1 MWTRRYWQI
10 VLIAL
15 PVLLLVAGVAG
26 RTVSGPAPAR
36 PDFPWPGHRFV
47 AEYAGVRSSI
57 AHNLYYRGLF
67 DFGRTIRASDVFLTG
82 SSHMQL
88 GISARRIAQ
97 ATGNKVFNLAVGC
110 DGSPS
115 FGLEI
120 IRQNKAEGRLIV
132 ADLFGLTM
140 GDECRREAKE
150 NDLFQAYATVI
161 QAWTEFAF
169 DWLADPV
176 LPRLVESNG
185 RLEWQRYLVGLVVI
199 NDWQFGDAVQ
209 VWRPDAG
216 IVYGAGV
223 GSQCSPRLAAVGIPE
238 LEETTSAYSIAT
250 PHRLTGK
257 GLPGDT
263 ALVTTLVPYAMQPAK
278 AAAWA
283 KSFGLRPGA
292 ATSTGRLPFLPI
304 DAAGLCSYDR
314 SHLTYGSSLVATDR
328 LLAALERWEAIDAT
342 QSPSPKSGSRLR
354 KGNKL
359 SKH

>member
-15 PVLLLVAGVAG
+15 PALLLAAGVAG
-26 RTVSGPAPAR
+26 RTLFGNAPAR

-47 AEYAGVRSSI
+47 AEYSGVRSSL

-88 GISARRIAQ
+88 GISARRIAE

-110 DGSPS
+110 DGSPA

-120 IRQNKAEGRLIV
+120 IRQNKAKGRLIV
-132 ADLFGLTM
+132 ADLFGLKA

-176 LPRLVESNG
+176 LPRLVVRNG
-185 RLEWQRYLVGLVVI
+185 RLERQRYLVGLVVI
-199 NDWQFGDAVQ
+199 NDWLFGDAVQ
-209 VWRPDAG
+209 IWRPDAG
-216 IVYGAGV
+216 VVYGAGV
-223 GSQCSPRLAAVGIPE
+223 GGLCSPGLEAVGIPE
-238 LEETTSAYSIAT
+238 LGETTSAYSIAT
-250 PHRLTGK
+250 PQQLTRK
-257 GLPGDT
+257 GLPVDT

-278 AAAWA
+278 AAVWA
-283 KSFGLRPGA
+283 RSFGLGPGA
-292 ATSTGRLPFLPI
+292 ATNDRRLPFLPI
-304 DAAGLCSYDR
+304 DAAGLCSHDR

-328 LLAALERWEAIDAT
+328 LLATLEHWVAIDIIR
-342 QSPSPKSGSRLR
+342 SPPTTSGSRPR
-354 KGNKL
+354 KGVEL
-359 SKH
+359 RER

>member
-15 PVLLLVAGVAG
+15 PTLLLAAGVAG
-26 RTVSGPAPAR
+26 RTLLGNAPSR

-47 AEYAGVRSSI
+47 AEYSGVRSSL

-67 DFGRTIRASDVFLTG
+67 DFGHSIRASHVFLTG

-110 DGSPS
+110 DGSPA

-120 IRQNKAEGRLIV
+120 IRQNKAEGPLV
-132 ADLFGLTM
+132 VSDLFGLDA

-161 QAWTEFAF
+161 QSWTEFAF

-176 LPRLVESNG
+176 LPRLVVRNG
-185 RLEWQRYLVGLVVI
+185 RLERQRYLVGLVVI
-199 NDWQFGDAVQ
+199 NDWLFGDAVQ

-216 IVYGAGV
+216 IVYGSGI
-223 GSQCSPRLAAVGIPE
+223 GGQCSPGLEAVAIPE
-238 LEETTSAYSIAT
+238 LGETASAYSIAM
-250 PHRLTGK
+250 PQQLK
-257 GLPGDT
+257 LSGLVDT
-263 ALVTTLVPYAMQPAK
+263 TLVTTLVPYTMEPAK

-283 KSFGLRPGA
+283 KSFDLRPGA
-292 ATSTGRLPFLPI
+292 GPAAGRLPFLPI
-304 DAAGLCSYDR
+304 AATGLCSYDR

-328 LLAALERWEAIDAT
+328 LLAGLEQRGVIDLM
-342 QSPSPKSGSRLR
+342 QSSSSGIR
-354 KGNKL
+354 
-359 SKH
+359 

>member
-15 PVLLLVAGVAG
+15 PALLLVAGVAG
-26 RTVSGPAPAR
+26 RTLFGHAPAR

-47 AEYAGVRSSI
+47 AEYSGVRSSL

-67 DFGRTIRASDVFLTG
+67 DFGRAIRASDVFLTG

-110 DGSPS
+110 DGSPA

-120 IRQNKAEGRLIV
+120 IRQNKAKGRLIV
-132 ADLFGLTM
+132 ADLFGLEA
-140 GDECRREAKE
+140 GDECWREAKE
-150 NDLFQAYATVI
+150 NDLFQAYATVL
-161 QAWTEFAF
+161 QSWTEFAF

-176 LPRLVESNG
+176 LPRLVVRKG
-185 RLEWQRYLVGLVVI
+185 RLERHRYLVGLVVI
-199 NDWQFGDAVQ
+199 NDWLFGDAVQ

-216 IVYGAGV
+216 VVYGAGV
-223 GSQCSPRLAAVGIPE
+223 GSQCSPRLEAVGIPE
-238 LEETTSAYSIAT
+238 LGEAISAYSIAT
-250 PHRLTGK
+250 PQQLTMK
-257 GLPGDT
+257 GLPVET

-278 AAAWA
+278 AAVWA
-283 KSFGLRPGA
+283 RSFGLRPGA
-292 ATSTGRLPFLPI
+292 AASTGRLPFLPI

-328 LLAALERWEAIDAT
+328 LLAALEQWEAIDAM
-342 QSPSPKSGSRLR
+342 QSPSTSDAPIKPR
-354 KGNKL
+354 
-359 SKH
+359 